1 MKTLPA
7 LIAISGAAIC
17 SVAAQQSAI
26 VATVV
31 DRAGN
36 RHEVSKLTYQGS
48 DDIEIYVGNQR
59 RILKMQDLD
68 RLTMRGDKNDE
79 EQEVAI
85 TLRTGEAIKAT
96 IFSGGSGSSPHQD
109 SFGGGSVMQRFGGVT
124 ELGPFLILMSEVS
137 DVLFLHSDPAKPQVE
152 IKATVIN
159 EAGER
164 FEVSNLRYR
173 GKRRFE
179 YFQGR
184 KLRSKEMERIS
195 RLDFAKAAAGT
206 ESRTVTVTFRTG
218 RTTQGTVDASTV
230 RLAGETNRIY
240 EKRVGSAFTG
250 NSVTGDFGIGL
261 HDVKLIRFHDES
273 EEMQDEDVR
282 DGGEEPKSSLQ
293 SARQP

>member
-1 MKTLPA
+1 MRILPA
-7 LIAISGAAIC
+7 LIATTGVAVC
-17 SVAAQQSAI
+17 SVAAQQSNL

-36 RHEVSKLTYQGS
+36 RHEVSKLTYQGG

-79 EQEVAI
+79 EQQVAVN
-85 TLRTGEAIKAT
+85 LRTGEVIYAT
-96 IFSGGSGSSPHQD
+96 LFSGGSGSTPHQD

-137 DVLFLHSDPAKPQVE
+137 DVLFHHSDPAKPRVE
-152 IKATVIN
+152 LKATVIN

-179 YFQGR
+179 YFQGL
-184 KLRSKEMERIS
+184 KLRSKEMARIS
-195 RLDFAKAAAGT
+195 RLDFSKAAAGT
-206 ESRTVTVTFRTG
+206 ESRTVTITYRSG

-230 RLAGETNRIY
+230 RLSGETNRIY
-240 EKRVGSAFTG
+240 EKRVGSAFSG
-250 NSVTGDFGIGL
+250 KSSSGDFGIGL
-261 HDVKLIRFHDES
+261 HDVKLIRFHDGS
-273 EEMQDEDVR
+273 EEAQDRDVSET
-282 DGGEEPKSSLQ
+282 EEKK
-293 SARQP
+293 

>member
-1 MKTLPA
+1 MKILPA
-7 LIAISGAAIC
+7 LIAITGAAVS
-17 SVAAQQSAI
+17 SVAAQQSDI

-36 RHEVSKLTYQGS
+36 RHEVSKLTYQGG

-59 RILKMQDLD
+59 RILKMQDVD

-79 EQEVAI
+79 EQQVTI
-85 TLRTGEAIKAT
+85 TLRTGEVINAT

-109 SFGGGSVMQRFGGVT
+109 SFGGGLVMQRFGGVT

-137 DVLFLHSDPAKPQVE
+137 DILFLHPDAAKPQVKL
-152 IKATVIN
+152 KATVIN

-164 FEVSNLRYR
+164 FEVSNLRFR

-179 YFQGR
+179 YFQGL
-184 KLRSKEMERIS
+184 KLRSKEMDRIS
-195 RLDFAKAAAGT
+195 RLDFSKAASGT
-206 ESRTVTVTFRTG
+206 ESRTVIITFRSG

-250 NSVTGDFGIGL
+250 SSGTGDFGIGL
-261 HDVKLIRFHDES
+261 HDVKLVRFHDES
-273 EEMQDEDVR
+273 NQTQGEDVFQTK
-282 DGGEEPKSSLQ
+282 EEE
-293 SARQP
+293 

>member
-1 MKTLPA
+1 MKTLHA
-7 LIAISGAAIC
+7 LITLTGAAVC
-17 SVAAQQSAI
+17 SVVAQQSDI

-36 RHEVSKLTYQGS
+36 RHEVSKLTYQGG

-59 RILKMQDLD
+59 RILKMQDVD
-68 RLTMRGDKNDE
+68 RLTMQGDKNDE
-79 EQEVAI
+79 EQQVAI
-85 TLRTGEAIKAT
+85 SLRTGEVINAT

-137 DVLFLHSDPAKPQVE
+137 DVLFLHPDVAEPQ
-152 IKATVIN
+152 IKLKATVIN

-164 FEVSNLRYR
+164 FEVSNLRFR

-179 YFQGR
+179 YFQGL

-195 RLDFAKAAAGT
+195 RLDFSKAAAGT
-206 ESRTVTVTFRTG
+206 ESRTVTITFRSG

-250 NSVTGDFGIGL
+250 SSGTGDFGIGL
-261 HDVKLIRFHDES
+261 NDVKLIRFHEES
-273 EEMQDEDVR
+273 EETQREDVS
-282 DGGEEPKSSLQ
+282 GAEEEK
-293 SARQP
+293 

>member
-1 MKTLPA
+1 MKILSA
-7 LIAISGAAIC
+7 LVALSGAAVC
-17 SVAAQQSAI
+17 SVEAQQSDI

-36 RHEVSKLTYQGS
+36 RHEVSKLTYQGGG
-48 DDIEIYVGNQR
+48 DIEIYVGNHR

-68 RLTMRGDKNDE
+68 RLTMQGDKNDE
-79 EQEVAI
+79 EQQVAI
-85 TLRTGEAIKAT
+85 TLRTGDVVHAT
-96 IFSGGSGSSPHQD
+96 VFSGGSGSSPHQD

-137 DVLFLHSDPAKPQVE
+137 DVLFHHSDPAQPQVE
-152 IKATVIN
+152 LKATVIN

-164 FEVSNLRYR
+164 FEVFNLRFR

-179 YFQGR
+179 YFQGL
-184 KLRSKEMERIS
+184 KMRSKEMDRIS

-206 ESRTVTVTFRTG
+206 ESRTVTITFRTG

-240 EKRVGSAFTG
+240 EQRVGSAFSG
-250 NSVTGDFGIGL
+250 RSGSGDFGIGL
-261 HDVKLIRFHDES
+261 HDIKLIRFHDES
-273 EEMQDEDVR
+273 GEMQDEDVS
-282 DGGEEPKSSLQ
+282 GTEEEQ
-293 SARQP
+293 SR